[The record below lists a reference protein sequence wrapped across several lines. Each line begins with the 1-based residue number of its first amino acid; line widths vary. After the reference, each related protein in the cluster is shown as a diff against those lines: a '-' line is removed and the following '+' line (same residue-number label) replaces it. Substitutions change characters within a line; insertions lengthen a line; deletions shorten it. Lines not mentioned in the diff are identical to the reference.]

1 MAASGSKGVAFDNFL
16 FLSALLLAGGLTSYN
31 NKICILKRIRTI
43 SPINFFSSCQRSRS
57 AVVPSCPRFS
67 GSSFQ
72 VEDATKP
79 GLGLLHP
86 IIANKPSFQRAAT
99 KTVLRLITQQE
110 CGQCVTMLILLA
122 LPSYTDVSL
131 FNDMF

>member
-1 MAASGSKGVAFDNFL
+1 MA
-16 FLSALLLAGGLTSYN
+16 LTSFLVAN
-31 NKICILKRIRTI
+31 VLVLPLSHLAQDFPAQVSKLRI
-43 SPINFFSSCQRSRS
+43 
-57 AVVPSCPRFS
+57 
-67 GSSFQ
+67 
-72 VEDATKP
+72 ATKP

-86 IIANKPSFQRAAT
+86 IIANEPSFQRAAT

-110 CGQCVTMLILLA
+110 CVQCVTMLILLA